1 MVEAFVSLQ
10 SVLRSWKMEMN
21 ILFGTVI
28 RALAAYAMLASTA
41 LPVRRSAASHITTQ
55 STLTRRAAFD
65 TQSMLTKH
73 LFLMDYEIIFFS
85 CGVC

>member
-1 MVEAFVSLQ
+1 MVEAFVSPQ
-10 SVLRSWKMEMN
+10 SVLRSWTMEMN

-28 RALAAYAMLASTA
+28 RALAAYVMPASTA

-65 TQSMLTKH
+65 TQSMLTEH
-73 LFLMDYEIIFFS
+73 LILLMER
-85 CGVC
+85 